1 MPDIM
6 DADPVVVHP
15 GKYLF
20 VVVST
25 CLQEDPTVSHP
36 RVYARYWTSGFAFY
50 DDGMRLE

>member
-25 CLQEDPTVSHP
+25 CARGSYCVSSKGL
-36 RVYARYWTSGFAFY
+36 RALLDFGF
-50 DDGMRLE
+50 RLL